1 MEKICATCV
10 KEPSS
15 HSFKRVSDKNGIC
28 IFYTKPASATKYND
42 TAGTISHID
51 NALRSIGS
59 KKWIWIFDGDG
70 FEAQHALALQT
81 GKEILQLI
89 EDKYVS
95 QLQQILF
102 INPTWHVKGAVKA
115 GFIALHNNMKTKI
128 KLLDDRVYS
137 ILEFI

>member
-10 KEPSS
+10 KEPSA
-15 HSFKRVSDKNGIC
+15 HSFKKVSDKNGVC
-28 IFYTKPASATKYND
+28 IFYTKPASATKYSD

-70 FEAQHALALQT
+70 FEAQHALALHT
-81 GKEILQLI
+81 GKGILQLI
-89 EDKYVS
+89 EDKYDA

-102 INPTWHVKGAVKA
+102 INPTWHVKAAVKA
-115 GFIALHNNMKTKI
+115 SFIALQDSMKAKI
-128 KLLDDRVYS
+128 KILDDRVYS
-137 ILEFI
+137 ILEFM